1 MDLIKFLAEVLKTK
15 EEWEIKSFNK
25 HQETLKNHS
34 QLIAFMNSAEEEFL
48 NIKNKYCTE
57 NVKFGGV
64 GFSNNPELSISKIEI
79 SIVEEKKTSAVLK
92 VFPKNSL
99 TYYLFTLKLIG
110 EEWKINNIQMVG
122 FDDGKKNKWSF

>member
-1 MDLIKFLAEVLKTK
+1 MNLINFLTEVLKTK
-15 EEWEIKSFNK
+15 EEWEILSFNK
-25 HQETLKNHS
+25 HQELLKNPS
-34 QLIAFMNSAEEEFL
+34 ELVDFLDSAEEEFL
-48 NIKNKYCTE
+48 NIKNKYCTD

-64 GFSNNPELSISKIEI
+64 SFSNNPKLSISKVEI
-79 SIVEEKKTSAVLK
+79 SIVTEKKTSAILK

-122 FDDGKKNKWSF
+122 LDDGEKSKWSF